1 MKKILILII
10 ILLFQNCS
18 FDKKS
23 GIWNNTTVEI
33 DKKDKNFKD
42 FESAIAENKSY
53 LNQTII
59 IYPNTQLFLASNIKR
74 FYEDGKIERPLD
86 VTLVPKNLSYKCGK
100 DSYTLIK
107 NHMVSLCL
115 EDSIINLFSQT
126 LNQIGMY
133 YFDFL
138 FRYQRK
144 VSYFVFVESEFACFL
159 FSLSQLFVRP

>member
-59 IYPNTQLFLASNIKR
+59 IDPNTQLFLASKIKPKNWTDSY
-74 FYEDGKIERPLD
+74 FKKNNNYANFSYTNNNQLVFQSGKISRKELD
-86 VTLVPKNLSYKCGK
+86 KNILFKNNY
-100 DSYTLIK
+100 LI
-107 NHMVSLCL
+107 L
-115 EDSIINLFSQT
+115 
-126 LNQIGMY
+126 
-133 YFDFL
+133 
-138 FRYQRK
+138 
-144 VSYFVFVESEFACFL
+144 
-159 FSLSQLFVRP
+159 